1 MVSVNKVWW
10 EGAGRGIQGI
20 KPEGLYQP
28 PPLKPA
34 SSGLNTHAAVTSF
47 PISGKFLH
55 CLLPQFP
62 HLSFGVKVGSLSL
75 EAGRVAITC
84 KAFSTVP
91 GVECTLLVIALLIL
105 ACF

>member
-1 MVSVNKVWW
+1 MVSVNKAWW

-62 HLSFGVKVGSLSL
+62 HLSFGDK
-75 EAGRVAITC
+75 GRIS
-84 KAFSTVP
+84 FS
-91 GVECTLLVIALLIL
+91 GGWEGRDNM
-105 ACF
+105 